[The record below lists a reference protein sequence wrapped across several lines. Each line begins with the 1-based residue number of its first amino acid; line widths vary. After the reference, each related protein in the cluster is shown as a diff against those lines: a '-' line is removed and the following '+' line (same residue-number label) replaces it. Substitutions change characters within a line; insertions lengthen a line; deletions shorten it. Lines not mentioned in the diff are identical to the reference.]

1 MDKIQFEQVFGYSND
16 QAIVSYSSRG
26 EISFAQFKREL
37 AFIERKLKKS
47 LNETGF
53 KRAAIFCE
61 DSYEFSLLFFAAMS
75 CCDVVVIPANNKRF
89 TQQKLGEQTLL
100 LGSWED
106 SSAFSINIPD
116 QCREELSVPSCFDA
130 GIQLFTSGTSGEPQT
145 VDKTLYQLLNEVKAH
160 NLKWSPRVANTT
172 TLATVSHQHIYGLLF
187 KLLWPLASGRRF
199 VSKTY
204 VDIVGLLQDAHK
216 WGPAVWVASPAQ
228 LSRRISSWPW
238 ALGKSLVDIFSSGGP
253 LLEVDA
259 KAIDQLCGIQ
269 PIEVY
274 GSTETGGIA
283 WRNQLRQKSW
293 SPLKGVNIAK
303 TSDGLLKVSSPWLP
317 KEFICQDKV
326 QISTDGMFELK
337 GRADRIVKIEEKR
350 ISLTQVESLL
360 VGSSYIVKANALVL
374 ERKRKIVA
382 AVATLTE
389 SGKELLQKK
398 GKASLVRKLR
408 ETLAK
413 DLDGVAVPRS
423 WRFVDEIPVNLQGKI
438 TRDLLMQ
445 LFDEIPAAMVPQI
458 ISSEILDNTRQVNFT
473 VNDDLPCLDGHFEGS
488 PVVPGVVQLDWA
500 MHFGRPLVK
509 AGSTFTQMEVIK
521 FKQLMMPG
529 DAVTL
534 SLEFSLE
541 KNKLNYSFRN
551 TQDGNIEYSSGRLC
565 FSHV

>member
-1 MDKIQFEQVFGYSND
+1 
-16 QAIVSYSSRG
+16 
-26 EISFAQFKREL
+26 
-37 AFIERKLKKS
+37 
-47 LNETGF
+47 
-53 KRAAIFCE
+53 
-61 DSYEFSLLFFAAMS
+61 MS
-75 CCDVVVIPANNKRF
+75 CCEVVVIPANNKRF

-116 QCREELSVPSCFDA
+116 QYSEELFVPSYFDA
-130 GIQLFTSGTSGEPQT
+130 GIQLFTSGTSGEPQI
-145 VDKTLYQLLNEVKAH
+145 VDKTLYQLLNEVQAH
-160 NLKWSPRVANTT
+160 NLKWSSRVVNTT

-204 VDIVGLLQDAHK
+204 VDVVGLLQDAQK

-238 ALGKSLVDIFSSGGP
+238 ELGKSLVDIFSSGGP

-303 TSDGLLKVSSPWLP
+303 NSDGLLKVSSPWLP

-337 GRADRIVKIEEKR
+337 GRADRIIKIEEKR

-360 VGSSYIVKANALVL
+360 VGSSYIVKANVLVL
-374 ERKRKIVA
+374 ERKRKVVA

-423 WRFVDEIPVNLQGKI
+423 WRFVDEIPTNLQGKI

-509 AGSTFTQMEVIK
+509 AGSTSTQMEVIK

-534 SLEFSLE
+534 SLEFSQE

>member
-1 MDKIQFEQVFGYSND
+1 MDKVQFDQVFGYSND
-16 QAIVSYSSRG
+16 KAIVSYSSCG
-26 EISFAQFKREL
+26 EVSFAQFKREL
-37 AFIERKLKKS
+37 AFVGRKLKES
-47 LNETGF
+47 LNKAMV

-61 DSYEFSLLFFAAMS
+61 DTYEFSLLFFAAMS
-75 CCDVVVIPANNKRF
+75 CCEVIVIPANNKRF
-89 TQQKLGEQTLL
+89 TQQNICDQTLL
-100 LGSWED
+100 LGSWGGD
-106 SSAFSINIPD
+106 SAFSVNIPD
-116 QCREELSVPSCFDA
+116 KYTEELSVPNYFDA

-145 VDKTLYQLLNEVKAH
+145 IDKTLCQLLNEVKAH
-160 NLKWSPRVANTT
+160 NLKWSSRVAGTT

-187 KLLWPLASGRRF
+187 KLLWPLSSGRRF
-199 VSKTY
+199 ISKTY

-216 WGPAVWVASPAQ
+216 WGPAVWIASPAQ
-228 LSRRISSWPW
+228 LSRRISFWPW
-238 ALGKSLVDIFSSGGP
+238 ELGKSLVDIFSSGGP
-253 LLEVDA
+253 LLETDA
-259 KAIDQLCGIQ
+259 MAIDKLCGIQ

-293 SPLKGVNIAK
+293 TPLEGVEVAK
-303 TSDGLLKVSSPWLP
+303 TSNGLLKVSSLWLP

-326 QISTDGMFELK
+326 QINTDGTFELR

-350 ISLTQVESLL
+350 ISLTQIETLL
-360 VGSSYIVKANALVL
+360 IGSSYIVKANALVL

-382 AVATLTE
+382 VVATLTE
-389 SGKELLQKK
+389 SGKELLKK
-398 GKASLVRKLR
+398 NGKPSLVRELR
-408 ETLAK
+408 MILAK

-423 WRFVDEIPVNLQGKI
+423 WRFIDDIPTNLQGKI

-458 ISSEILDNTRQVNFT
+458 ISSEILDNTGKINFT
-473 VNDDLPCLDGHFEGS
+473 VNDGLPCLDGHFKGS

-500 MHFGRPLVK
+500 MHFGRPLLK
-509 AGSTFTQMEVIK
+509 AGSTFSQMEVIK

-534 SLEFSLE
+534 SLEFSQE

>member
-1 MDKIQFEQVFGYSND
+1 VDKVQFEQVFGYLND

-75 CCDVVVIPANNKRF
+75 CCEVVVIPANNKRF

-116 QCREELSVPSCFDA
+116 QCREELSAPSYFDA
-130 GIQLFTSGTSGEPQT
+130 AIQLFTSGTSGEPQT

-172 TLATVSHQHIYGLLF
+172 TLASVSHQHIYGLLF

-238 ALGKSLVDIFSSGGP
+238 ELGKSLVDIFSSGGP

-303 TSDGLLKVSSPWLP
+303 NSNGLLKVSSPWLP

-360 VGSSYIVKANALVL
+360 DGSSYIVKANALVL

-423 WRFVDEIPVNLQGKI
+423 WRFVNEIPTNLQGKI

-500 MHFGRPLVK
+500 MHFGRPIVK

-534 SLEFSLE
+534 SLEFSQE